1 MYVEALS
8 VCVFGSKLKR
18 EHVKDSTKPFGASFV
33 VFFLLV
39 LLFLFLLSDLALQSS
54 SEYLPPFLSK

>member
-8 VCVFGSKLKR
+8 VCVFGSNMKR
-18 EHVKDSTKPFGASFV
+18 ERVKDSTKPFGASFV
-33 VFFLLV
+33 FFFVV